1 LRHVRRAYR
10 GGKAAKAGQGA
21 LAPNFFQRRAAA
33 HPNESKI
40 IILWNRGISKGYKRK
55 KFGTAI
61 PQNFFGRTAEVRRPG
76 YCQGG
81 FPFRQCFCSLTAVE
95 AIVQTAPLLRA
106 REL

>member
-55 KFGTAI
+55 KFGKRFLKI
-61 PQNFFGRTAEVRRPG
+61 SLVERLKYDGPDIVR
-76 YCQGG
+76 
-81 FPFRQCFCSLTAVE
+81 AVSRF
-95 AIVQTAPLLRA
+95 VNVFVR
-106 REL
+106 